1 MSAGTILIVDD
12 DRDTVAFVR
21 AALEPIGMKVI
32 SAEDG
37 EKGLELAKSAVPD
50 LVILD
55 VFLPGKLGFFSL
67 LDFKSAPE
75 TRNIPIIMLTS
86 VSSRIGMSYSADDMR
101 ERFGAQPDA
110 FLDKPVEPG
119 RLQSVVREL
128 LGGNRGPERS

>member
-1 MSAGTILIVDD
+1 MSAGTVLIVDD
-12 DRDTVAFVR
+12 DRDTVAFVQ

-37 EKGLELAKSAVPD
+37 EKGLELAKSVVPD

-55 VFLPGKLGFFSL
+55 VFLPRKLGFLSL
-67 LDFKSAPE
+67 LDLKSAPE
-75 TRNIPIIMLTS
+75 TRNIPVVMLTS

-119 RLQSVVREL
+119 KLQSTVREL
-128 LGGNRGPERS
+128 LGGNMGREGS

>member
-1 MSAGTILIVDD
+1 MAARTILVVDD

-21 AALEPIGMKVI
+21 AALEPIGMRVI

-37 EKGLELAKSAVPD
+37 EKGLEFAKSVTPD

-67 LDFKSAPE
+67 LDFKSTPE
-75 TRNIPIIMLTS
+75 TKNIPIVMLTS
-86 VSSRIGMSYSADDMR
+86 LSSRINMSYSADDMR

-119 RLQSVVREL
+119 KLQSTVREL
-128 LGGNRGPERS
+128 LKRETMD

>member
-1 MSAGTILIVDD
+1 MAARTILVVDD

-21 AALEPIGMKVI
+21 ATLEPIGMKVI

-37 EKGLELAKSAVPD
+37 EKGLELAKSALPD
-50 LVILD
+50 LVNLD

-67 LDFKSAPE
+67 RDLKAAPE
-75 TRNIPIIMLTS
+75 TRNIPVVMLTS

-119 RLQSVVREL
+119 MLQSVVREL
-128 LGGNRGPERS
+128 LGGE

>member
-1 MSAGTILIVDD
+1 MIVDD
-12 DRDTVAFVR
+12 DRDTVAFVQ

-37 EKGLELAKSAVPD
+37 EKGLELAKSVVPD

-55 VFLPGKLGFFSL
+55 VFLPRKLGFLSL
-67 LDFKSAPE
+67 LDLKSAPE
-75 TRNIPIIMLTS
+75 TRNIPVVMLTS

-119 RLQSVVREL
+119 KLQSTVREL
-128 LGGNRGPERS
+128 LGGNMGREGS